1 MSCGDLQHTSSSS
14 VVSCQF
20 YVVYVNNEWIVVKQ
34 LWQISATMLTRHN
47 NAHCSVAGLQILA
60 TKILKSDNILYL
72 LPGSSVW
79 SVLKRHWH
87 KNFGLAFFC
96 RNKLLEHVSHN
107 TALCLGQHVTDNN
120 YSLFITKQSQF
131 RFRRAPR
138 MTSYWVHHMQCGKQT
153 WPCEHIDTASHSS
166 LSSLWWHS
174 SCRAQTREQQPDIS
188 SCHKREMVNM
198 MSLLAA
204 PAQSS
209 AAVVTEVGV
218 TFRSP

>member
-1 MSCGDLQHTSSSS
+1 MSRTLTRVSWCLGTQRIYFWYCYLKKRFRFDIEGTVSQWPVNTVWCRSMSCGDLQHTSSSS

-107 TALCLGQHVTDNN
+107 TALCLAQHVTDNN
-120 YSLFITKQSQF
+120 YSLFITNQSQF

-138 MTSYWVHHMQCGKQT
+138 MTSYWVQL
-153 WPCEHIDTASHSS
+153 P
-166 LSSLWWHS
+166 
-174 SCRAQTREQQPDIS
+174 PY
-188 SCHKREMVNM
+188 
-198 MSLLAA
+198 
-204 PAQSS
+204 
-209 AAVVTEVGV
+209 AVW
-218 TFRSP
+218 